1 MHNNKRISDI
11 KRAQKSSLL
20 HKTVSD
26 LFFKAAIDDARLANV
41 TLTRVR
47 LSDDKSVCEV
57 FFVTP
62 DGEQAFQEKLRDLI
76 LYKPSLRA
84 ALAKQIPGRYTPNLV
99 FKYDTQEEGMRK
111 IDLILLDLKKKGEL

>member
-20 HKTVSD
+20 HKTISD
-26 LFFKAAIDDARLANV
+26 LFFRAMLDDTRLTGV

-47 LSDDKSVCEV
+47 LSDDKSVCDI
-57 FFVTP
+57 FFVTEE
-62 DGEQAFQEKLRDLI
+62 GEQAFQEKLQDLI

-84 ALAKQIPGRYTPNLV
+84 AIAKQIPGRYTPNLV

-111 IDLILLDLKKKGEL
+111 IDQILLDLKKKGEL